1 MTKGFKDPC
10 AAITPSA
17 NSGAYPTVA
26 ARPAESE
33 FHGLDSIVSELL
45 DREHPRR
52 DIAKWPILEYDSSP
66 STRSKTHLKW
76 IPIVHR

>member
-17 NSGAYPTVA
+17 NSGAHPIVA

-33 FHGLDSIVSELL
+33 FHRLDSIVSESL

-52 DIAKWPILEYDSSP
+52 GIAKSPILEYDSSP

>member
-17 NSGAYPTVA
+17 NSGAHPIVA

-33 FHGLDSIVSELL
+33 FHRLDSIVSESL

-52 DIAKWPILEYDSSP
+52 GIAKSPIL
-66 STRSKTHLKW
+66 
-76 IPIVHR
+76 

>member
-17 NSGAYPTVA
+17 NSGVHPIVA

-33 FHGLDSIVSELL
+33 FHRLDSIACCL
-45 DREHPRR
+45 
-52 DIAKWPILEYDSSP
+52 
-66 STRSKTHLKW
+66 KTFDTQWDWLGGGG
-76 IPIVHR
+76 